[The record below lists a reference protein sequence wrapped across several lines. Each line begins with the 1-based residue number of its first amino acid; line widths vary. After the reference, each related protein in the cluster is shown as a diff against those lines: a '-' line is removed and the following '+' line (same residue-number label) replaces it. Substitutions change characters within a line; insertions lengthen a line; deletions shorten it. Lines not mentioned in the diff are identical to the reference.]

1 MRQTC
6 QCSQRPQEM
15 VQSQSMTDSLSTQAN
30 APPASASLADNQG
43 EMQSLLR
50 QGCHRL
56 GISLSESQAQQ
67 FELYYQELIAW
78 NEKFNLTAITDYREV
93 QTKHFLDSLAG
104 WPIIAQEIGT
114 GSPANPSLRLADVG
128 TGAGFP
134 AVPLKIIAPHLKV
147 TLVDGTGKKI
157 TFLRQLIE
165 KLRLDHVEVVQG
177 RAEELA
183 HQPAFRARFDLVV
196 ARAVA
201 PLSTLA
207 EYLLPLV
214 RIGGL
219 AVVYKGANAA
229 QEFIE
234 ARKAIELLGGET
246 VRMAPLQ
253 VPLLDEKRFVLLIK
267 KMRPTSIL
275 YPRGQGLARKKPL
288 G

>member
-1 MRQTC
+1 
-6 QCSQRPQEM
+6 M
-15 VQSQSMTDSLSTQAN
+15 VQFQPMIDSLSTQAS
-30 APPASASLADNQG
+30 ASSASAPSASSQD
-43 EMQSLLR
+43 EIQSLLR

-56 GISLSESQAQQ
+56 GIPLSEGQVQQ
-67 FELYYQELIAW
+67 FELYHQELIAW

-104 WPIIAQEIGT
+104 WPIIAQEIG
-114 GSPANPSLRLADVG
+114 GGALAMPSLRLVDVG

-157 TFLRQLIE
+157 AFLRQLIE
-165 KLRLDHVEVVQG
+165 KLRIEQVEVVQG

-183 HQPAFRARFDLVV
+183 HQPAFRARFDLVL

-201 PLSTLA
+201 PLSTLV

-267 KMRPTSIL
+267 KTRPTSIQ